1 MITIIDFSYNRS
13 SLSKMFLKI
22 KKIPKVN
29 WTSDKPHNLKPKFS
43 TFFFLCF
50 GLILFGLG
58 EALIVTASI
67 GVSPW
72 FVLHQGLSFISGY
85 SIGITT
91 FVVSLVALLLWIP
104 LSQRPG
110 IGTIA
115 NAIIISIVL
124 DVILPFLPYPENYIF
139 QLLQV
144 IIGILIIGIGSGYY
158 LAANLGPGPR
168 DGLMTGLQRK
178 TKQSFSIIRSGIE
191 ISVVLVG
198 WYLGGIVGIG
208 TILYALTI
216 GPSVS
221 LGLYIVGKIMK

>member
-1 MITIIDFSYNRS
+1 
-13 SLSKMFLKI
+13 MFNKLKLI
-22 KKIPKVN
+22 FTVKKIPILSWSSKQELN
-29 WTSDKPHNLKPKFS
+29 YKPNVL
-43 TFFFLCF
+43 TLYYLIF

-91 FVVSLVALLLWIP
+91 FVVSLVVLLLWIP

-124 DVILPFLPYPENYIF
+124 DVTLPFLPYPENYIF

>member
-1 MITIIDFSYNRS
+1 
-13 SLSKMFLKI
+13 MFNKLKLI
-22 KKIPKVN
+22 FTVKKIPILSWSSKQELN
-29 WTSDKPHNLKPKFS
+29 YKPNVL
-43 TFFFLCF
+43 TLYYLIF

-91 FVVSLVALLLWIP
+91 FVVSFVVLLLWIP

-124 DVILPFLPYPENYIF
+124 DVTLPFLPYPENYIF

-208 TILYALTI
+208 TILYSLTI

>member
-1 MITIIDFSYNRS
+1 
-13 SLSKMFLKI
+13 MFNKFKLIFTI
-22 KKIPKVN
+22 KKIPILSWSSEQELN
-29 WTSDKPHNLKPKFS
+29 YKPNVL
-43 TFFFLCF
+43 TLYYLIF

-91 FVVSLVALLLWIP
+91 FVVSLVVLLLWIP

-124 DVILPFLPYPENYIF
+124 DVTLPFLPYPENYIF

-191 ISVVLVG
+191 ISVILVG